1 MTNDASDSPMAH
13 TTDGRE
19 PAGAMRAARA
29 VARMTAIDLLR
40 RPGTWSVTLLT
51 GILFAVLF
59 AGMGISTSNTQE
71 RAERITFAIAADGDL
86 AGAAKFLKDLPSDR
100 LVIRVADDASEWVTS
115 SRATA
120 GLTLPEG
127 LDGRIARGELTEV
140 RVYYRAANNG
150 SQEALNLLLIRF
162 QSIELATPVDGTG
175 TPPPGLDRLPSPVD
189 TLVREVKQDPRV
201 NRNQLASAL
210 AAMAC
215 ILCLG
220 TVSSVTG
227 AFGRSQE
234 QRTLEPMLLLPLPRR
249 RLAAALA
256 VGVFPVAVL
265 QLIVALGLVLLAT
278 ALPVEGLQQPL
289 DEVAR
294 MALLGVG
301 ASVVLGALA
310 TGCGCLAGCVGVG
323 TDDAVG
329 LGDFFAIPFILV
341 GVVFF
346 LRPDLPA
353 TFGTAWVPILG
364 PALALRDA
372 VRGSLSL
379 TFAGV
384 ALVATT
390 GWVAMAIHFAGNR
403 IASERRLLRATR

>member
-1 MTNDASDSPMAH
+1 MTSGDKNTS
-13 TTDGRE
+13 
-19 PAGAMRAARA
+19 AGHAEGHGETVAAMSAARA

-40 RPGTWSVTLLT
+40 RPGTWTVTLLT
-51 GILFAVLF
+51 GVLFAVLF
-59 AGMGISTSNTQE
+59 AGVGVTTSATQD
-71 RAERITFAIAADGDL
+71 RAERITFSIAVDGDVR
-86 AGAAKFLKDLPSDR
+86 GATKFFAELSSDR
-100 LVIRVADDASEWVTS
+100 LVVRVADDAAEWVTS

-127 LDGRIARGELTEV
+127 LDDRIARGELTEM

-150 SQEALNLLLIRF
+150 SQEALNLLLIRL
-162 QSIELATPVDGTG
+162 QGIELKTSVDGTDRA
-175 TPPPGLDRLPSPVD
+175 PAGLDPLPTPID

-265 QLIVALGLVLLAT
+265 QLIVAQGLILLTT

-289 DEVAR
+289 GEVAR

-301 ASVVLGALA
+301 AAVALGALA
-310 TGCGCLAGCVGVG
+310 TGCGCLAGSVGVG

-329 LGDFFAIPFILV
+329 LGDFFAIPFIVV

-346 LRPDLPA
+346 LQPDLPA
-353 TFGTAWVPILG
+353 TFATAMVPIMG
-364 PALALRDA
+364 PALALRDG
-372 VRGSLSL
+372 VRGTLSL
-379 TFAGV
+379 TFATV
-384 ALVATT
+384 ALLATVA
-390 GWVAMAIHFAGNR
+390 WVTLAIHFAGNR